1 MPKSLAAGS
10 NQLVMVTSLDVLEW
24 IKPKW
29 PEMFIS
35 EIINIQLR
43 EVLGKLVLIKISYIP
58 SEIPGILTRKPNDGS
73 EERGKTEK
81 KNWFFYPFLD

>member
-1 MPKSLAAGS
+1 
-10 NQLVMVTSLDVLEW
+10 
-24 IKPKW
+24 
-29 PEMFIS
+29 MFIS

-58 SEIPGILTRKPNDGS
+58 SEIPGILTRKPNDES

-81 KNWFFYPFLD
+81 KRLIFLSISRLVCIYTHVYCFQFKKKTLLF